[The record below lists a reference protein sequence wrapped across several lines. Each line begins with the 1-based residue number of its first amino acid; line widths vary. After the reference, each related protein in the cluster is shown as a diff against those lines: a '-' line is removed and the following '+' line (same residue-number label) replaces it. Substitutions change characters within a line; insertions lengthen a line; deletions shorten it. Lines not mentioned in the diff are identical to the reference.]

1 MTPNP
6 YQPPPNPQP
15 QKSNNNLLIG
25 LLIGCGCLPV
35 GIIVL
40 GIIAA
45 ISLPSFVN
53 QANKAREAEAK
64 TNLGSLLRAQQAH
77 LLEKGSF
84 ALSVD
89 ELDTTVV
96 ARYYTYKIA
105 PYPLPANPGGTNPVI
120 AGSTIIATPT
130 EPNLRSAVGVVF
142 AAKDAALRII
152 CVSDARG
159 TEPPPLPQVPAN
171 SGDPVYC
178 PPGTTMVE

>member
-6 YQPPPNPQP
+6 YQPPVNPQP
-15 QKSNNNLLIG
+15 QKSNNGLIIG
-25 LLIGCGCLPV
+25 LLIGCGCLPL

-40 GIIAA
+40 GILAA
-45 ISLPSFVN
+45 ISLPSFLN
-53 QANKAREAEAK
+53 QVGKAREAEVK
-64 TNLGSLLRAQQAH
+64 TNLGSLLRAQQAY
-77 LLEKGSF
+77 LLENSRF
-84 ALSVD
+84 ASSIN
-89 ELDTTVV
+89 ELGTTPA

-130 EPNLRSAVGVVF
+130 EPNLRSAVGVIF

-152 CVSDARG
+152 CVSNTRG
-159 TEPPPLPQVPAN
+159 TEPPPLPQVPTN